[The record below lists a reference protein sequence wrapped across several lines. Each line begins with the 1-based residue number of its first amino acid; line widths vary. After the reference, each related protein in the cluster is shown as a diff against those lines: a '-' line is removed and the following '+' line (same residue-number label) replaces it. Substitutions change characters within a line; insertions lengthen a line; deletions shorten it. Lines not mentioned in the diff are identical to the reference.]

1 MVRQGYILYCINLYV
16 DDILLLS
23 PSVSNLQKLLLA
35 CEDELEYLHTNINIR
50 KSCCIRIGP
59 RNDKLGANITT
70 KMGLKSHG

>member
-1 MVRQGYILYCINLYV
+1 VVRQGYILYCINLYV

-35 CEDELEYLHTNINIR
+35 CEDELEYLHININIR
-50 KSCCIRIGP
+50 KSCP
-59 RNDKLGANITT
+59 RNDKLCANITT